1 MDAVNPILDRPLG
14 PLEPLKP
21 TAPILSQGQAEGLG
35 EVQAAAD
42 SQSRVR
48 LAKDFESI
56 LMTRLLDEM
65 RNSIGNWDED
75 EDATSQQM
83 QGIFWLHMAQHVGGN
98 GGIGLWKDILQA
110 VNQDD
115 LSTLIDPALDDRL

>member
-1 MDAVNPILDRPLG
+1 MDAVNPILDRTLG

-21 TAPILSQGQAEGLG
+21 TAPILSQEQADGLD
-35 EVQAAAD
+35 EVRAAAE
-42 SQSRVR
+42 SQRRVR
-48 LAKDFESI
+48 LAKEFESI

-65 RNSIGNWDED
+65 KNTVGNWDED

-83 QGIFWLHMAQHVGGN
+83 QGIFWLHMAQHVGEN

-115 LSTLIDPALDDRL
+115 PSTLIDPALDDRL